1 MDKLKKEYTDNESQ
15 SQITL
20 KNHISQLENEIK
32 SVKIEST
39 EYKHLVQSGQ
49 SEYDLLQS
57 KYDDMIKTNKQIL
70 EERNESETE

>member
-1 MDKLKKEYTDNESQ
+1 M
-15 SQITL
+15 
-20 KNHISQLENEIK
+20 ENEIK